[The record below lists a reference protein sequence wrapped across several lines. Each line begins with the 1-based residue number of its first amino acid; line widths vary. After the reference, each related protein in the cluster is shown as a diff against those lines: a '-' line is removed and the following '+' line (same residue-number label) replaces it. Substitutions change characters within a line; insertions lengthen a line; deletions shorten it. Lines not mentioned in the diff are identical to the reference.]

1 MAGDSILIRRKD
13 VIAGKGIAIEP
24 SGVSAAIRIIN
35 TEVDSERLLP
45 VNPTVN
51 DIPIYKQMDAEGN
64 GEDVK
69 LLIQSPATA
78 SQVADTAAGVVTHAT
93 VTAHGSLGVD
103 DRGLLFDGN
112 TYLEI
117 DKNNVQSILTGS
129 NPWCFDL
136 YITGSEEVTSSY
148 VQIGSLFTDNND
160 YVINWG
166 MIDGKVNAVNIPAW
180 GTIEGFTAGEPHLL
194 TIEHYISAGASTIA
208 LYCDNVRRSVI
219 SNVILPTVNENL
231 WIGKGPVGYF
241 KGWLDYI
248 RIRNTAPYQSSTI
261 TPDPTPYLAA
271 GERWTVINLSEI
283 EGGGG
288 ATPTDVDWNDIQ
300 NKPSTFPPSAHTHI
314 ISDVTGLSDVA
325 VKAHTH
331 ENKITLDKF
340 GEVNNKPTFNGE
352 EIGSGVSS
360 WNDLED
366 KPTTFPPSEH
376 THQIADVSG
385 LQDSLDSKV
394 SSVNGQT
401 GTVTIPNASATEA
414 GLMSAADKSKLDG
427 IDTTGSTGDMLK
439 SVYDTNNDGIVD
451 HAAVAD
457 AIGTATATQV
467 ETAVSQS
474 HTHENKTTLDKLGET
489 DGALTYDGVAV
500 GGGGSGAS
508 SLADLSDTANI
519 AEATDNQVLTYNA
532 TSGKWE
538 PADAASIDARDSI
551 QFTASD
557 LTEGNKLVVSNT
569 TVGSLAI
576 LDENLKQVQP
586 DLQQVA
592 GNVEVDFTG
601 WTISGT
607 WTVVFV
613 QGSGSGTGGATGSV
627 SWTDLIG
634 KPSTFPPSAHTQDQ
648 STINGLTDALATKL
662 TTPAGGTTGQ
672 VLTKTADS
680 VTWSN
685 AAGDMLKSE
694 YDADDDG
701 TVDNANLALFA
712 QNVGTSPENS
722 KSYSQVSSAVELM
735 HEHSNMSVLNGIGV
749 SSNQLTYNGSAVG
762 GTPSWNNVTDKPDS
776 FTPSAHTHAIADVTG
791 LSDALETSLLP
802 ENPSTND
809 IPCYNADAKTY
820 AVFHFDDSVNDSL
833 IENTGVTL
841 DTTNSKF
848 GAASAK
854 FIEGSY
860 LDILVS
866 NAQLTNQPW
875 VIDCWF
881 RLSAADNTTMTL
893 FSDFH
898 NYSYFVARN
907 RVGFS
912 AGTDTPTRTLAID
925 LTTGWHYARV
935 VNIGSLL
942 DVFID
947 GTRFVQNIKYNLVY
961 TDSTKLR
968 IGKSIADTTQFIG
981 NIDEVRIQYLGKEE
995 VSNWIGSTI
1004 QVPTAPAET
1013 VDGKWLMINKSS
1025 LVQQINGLKPNA
1037 VGSITIPTVTTSA
1050 AGLMSAS
1057 DKTKLDGLSGT
1068 AGTVTSVNGIEPDS
1082 AGAVTLYTRTVASNE
1097 DVGSVD
1103 TPGTYYVD
1111 AGAGG
1116 LPSNDTAGG
1125 AYMMTVIR
1133 TESDGLVVQ
1142 ILNALYNPNVQ
1153 YMRSRP
1159 GSSASWRAWSSPLD
1173 AIQGYT
1179 DLTTNYMSCW
1189 AWGGVSNG
1197 TPPGASS
1204 SDQMLIA
1211 RLNVVNGTYNIQLAF
1226 DYTNGT
1232 IYMRRY
1238 TADKWMSM
1246 GVNGMYTMGGSV
1258 DMAAN
1263 AAESENITKT
1273 LQIISISSVVAT
1285 IDFAGSTVNW
1295 NELTSA
1301 PVVYVSHNTFAH
1313 NAGSSTG
1320 TLTLRFRVINP
1331 PAKAYKINWML
1342 TGTFKE

>member
-288 ATPTDVDWNDIQ
+288 TTPTDVDWNDIQ

-331 ENKITLDKF
+331 ENKTTLDKF

-401 GTVTIPNASATEA
+401 GAVTIPNASATEA
-414 GLMSAADKSKLDG
+414 GLMSATDKSKLDG

-538 PADAASIDARDSI
+538 PADAAGIDARDSI

-557 LTEGNKLVVSNT
+557 LTEGNKLVVFNT

-592 GNVEVDFTG
+592 GNVEIDFTG

-613 QGSGSGTGGATGSV
+613 QGSGSGTGGAVGSV

-648 STINGLTDALATKL
+648 GTINGLTDALAAKL

-680 VTWSN
+680 VAWSN
-685 AAGDMLKSE
+685 PAGDMLKSE

-791 LSDALETSLLP
+791 LSDALEAAGTV
-802 ENPSTND
+802 
-809 IPCYNADAKTY
+809 K
-820 AVFHFDDSVNDSL
+820 SVN
-833 IENTGVTL
+833 
-841 DTTNSKF
+841 
-848 GAASAK
+848 
-854 FIEGSY
+854 
-860 LDILVS
+860 
-866 NAQLTNQPW
+866 
-875 VIDCWF
+875 
-881 RLSAADNTTMTL
+881 
-893 FSDFH
+893 
-898 NYSYFVARN
+898 
-907 RVGFS
+907 
-912 AGTDTPTRTLAID
+912 
-925 LTTGWHYARV
+925 
-935 VNIGSLL
+935 
-942 DVFID
+942 
-947 GTRFVQNIKYNLVY
+947 
-961 TDSTKLR
+961 
-968 IGKSIADTTQFIG
+968 G
-981 NIDEVRIQYLGKEE
+981 N
-995 VSNWIGSTI
+995 N
-1004 QVPTAPAET
+1004 
-1013 VDGKWLMINKSS
+1013 
-1025 LVQQINGLKPNA
+1025 PNA
-1037 VGSITIPTVTTSA
+1037 SGAVTIPTATTSA

-1068 AGTVTSVNGIEPDS
+1068 AGTVTSVNGIELDS

-1097 DVGSVD
+1097 NVNSVD

-1133 TESDGLVVQ
+1133 KESDGYVVQ

-1153 YMRSRP
+1153 YMRSKQ
-1159 GSSASWRAWSSPLD
+1159 GSSAAWRAWSSPLD

-1211 RLNVVNGTYNIQLAF
+1211 RLNTVNSSTYNIQLAF
-1226 DYTNGT
+1226 DYTNGS
-1232 IYMRRY
+1232 IYMRRH
-1238 TADKWMSM
+1238 TSDTWMSM
-1246 GVNGMYTMGGSV
+1246 GVNGMYTMGSSIN
-1258 DMAAN
+1258 MAAH
-1263 AAESENITKT
+1263 ESVSSNIIETIR
-1273 LQIISISSVVAT
+1273 LISISSIVAT
-1285 IDFAGSTVNW
+1285 LDLSNLSDTDWESITD
-1295 NELTSA
+1295 A
-1301 PVVYVSHNTFAH
+1301 PSVAIQYYTYSHTT
-1313 NAGSSTG
+1313 GSSTG

-1342 TGTFKE
+1342 TGTFTE

>member
-45 VNPTVN
+45 ANPAIN

-288 ATPTDVDWNDIQ
+288 TTPTDVDWNDIQ

-314 ISDVTGLSDVA
+314 ISDVTGLSNVA
-325 VKAHTH
+325 VKA
-331 ENKITLDKF
+331 
-340 GEVNNKPTFNGE
+340 
-352 EIGSGVSS
+352 
-360 WNDLED
+360 
-366 KPTTFPPSEH
+366 
-376 THQIADVSG
+376 
-385 LQDSLDSKV
+385 
-394 SSVNGQT
+394 
-401 GTVTIPNASATEA
+401 
-414 GLMSAADKSKLDG
+414 
-427 IDTTGSTGDMLK
+427 
-439 SVYDTNNDGIVD
+439 
-451 HAAVAD
+451 
-457 AIGTATATQV
+457 
-467 ETAVSQS
+467 

-538 PADAASIDARDSI
+538 PSDAASIDARDSI

-557 LTEGNKLVVSNT
+557 LTESNKLVISNT

-586 DLQQVA
+586 DLQQVD

-627 SWTDLIG
+627 SRTDLIG

-648 STINGLTDALATKL
+648 STINGLTDALAAKL

-680 VTWSN
+680 ATWSN
-685 AAGDMLKSE
+685 PAGDMLKSE

-776 FTPSAHTHAIADVTG
+776 FPPSAHTHAIADVTG
-791 LSDALETSLLP
+791 LSDALEAAGTV
-802 ENPSTND
+802 
-809 IPCYNADAKTY
+809 K
-820 AVFHFDDSVNDSL
+820 SVN
-833 IENTGVTL
+833 
-841 DTTNSKF
+841 
-848 GAASAK
+848 
-854 FIEGSY
+854 
-860 LDILVS
+860 
-866 NAQLTNQPW
+866 
-875 VIDCWF
+875 
-881 RLSAADNTTMTL
+881 
-893 FSDFH
+893 
-898 NYSYFVARN
+898 
-907 RVGFS
+907 
-912 AGTDTPTRTLAID
+912 
-925 LTTGWHYARV
+925 
-935 VNIGSLL
+935 
-942 DVFID
+942 
-947 GTRFVQNIKYNLVY
+947 
-961 TDSTKLR
+961 
-968 IGKSIADTTQFIG
+968 G
-981 NIDEVRIQYLGKEE
+981 N
-995 VSNWIGSTI
+995 N
-1004 QVPTAPAET
+1004 
-1013 VDGKWLMINKSS
+1013 
-1025 LVQQINGLKPNA
+1025 PNA
-1037 VGSITIPTVTTSA
+1037 SGAVTIPTATTSTD
-1050 AGLMSAS
+1050 GLMSAT

-1097 DVGSVD
+1097 NVNSVD

-1116 LPSNDTAGG
+1116 LPSDDTAGG

-1133 TESDGLVVQ
+1133 TEIDGYVVQ

-1153 YMRSRP
+1153 YMRSRQ

-1189 AWGGVSNG
+1189 TWGGVPNG
-1197 TPPGASS
+1197 VPPGASS

-1211 RLNVVNGTYNIQLAF
+1211 RLNVVNSSAYNIQLAF
-1226 DYTNGT
+1226 DYTNGN

-1238 TADKWMSM
+1238 TSDTWMSM
-1246 GVNGMYTMGGSV
+1246 GVNGEWTASGSV
-1258 DMAAN
+1258 SVTADATEA
-1263 AAESENITKT
+1263 SVTKT
-1273 LQIISISSVVAT
+1273 LAIATVKSVVAT
-1285 IDFAGSTVNW
+1285 VNLADV
-1295 NELTSA
+1295 NYSDLTQLTEP
-1301 PVVYVSHNTFAH
+1301 PVVGITYKGFARSVGASEGDLTVRFKIW
-1313 NAGSSTG
+1313 NPPSVAYKIDWIVTG
-1320 TLTLRFRVINP
+1320 TLS
-1331 PAKAYKINWML
+1331 
-1342 TGTFKE
+1342 

>member
-45 VNPTVN
+45 VNPAVN

-78 SQVADTAAGVVTHAT
+78 SQVADTAAGVVTHAA

-117 DKNNVQSILTGS
+117 DKNNVQSVLTGS

-166 MIDGKVNAVNIPAW
+166 MIDGKVNAINIPAW

-194 TIEHYISAGASTIA
+194 TIEHYINAGASTIA

-288 ATPTDVDWNDIQ
+288 TTPTDVDWNDIQ

-385 LQDSLDSKV
+385 LQDALDSKV

-586 DLQQVA
+586 DLQQVD

-648 STINGLTDALATKL
+648 STINGLTDALAAKL

-685 AAGDMLKSE
+685 PAGDMLKSE

-749 SSNQLTYNGSAVG
+749 SSDQLTYNGSAVG
-762 GTPSWNNVTDKPDS
+762 GAPSWNNVTDKPDS
-776 FTPSAHTHAIADVTG
+776 FPPSTHTHAIADVTG
-791 LSDALETSLLP
+791 LSDALEAAGTV
-802 ENPSTND
+802 
-809 IPCYNADAKTY
+809 K
-820 AVFHFDDSVNDSL
+820 SVN
-833 IENTGVTL
+833 
-841 DTTNSKF
+841 
-848 GAASAK
+848 
-854 FIEGSY
+854 
-860 LDILVS
+860 
-866 NAQLTNQPW
+866 
-875 VIDCWF
+875 
-881 RLSAADNTTMTL
+881 
-893 FSDFH
+893 
-898 NYSYFVARN
+898 
-907 RVGFS
+907 
-912 AGTDTPTRTLAID
+912 
-925 LTTGWHYARV
+925 
-935 VNIGSLL
+935 
-942 DVFID
+942 
-947 GTRFVQNIKYNLVY
+947 
-961 TDSTKLR
+961 
-968 IGKSIADTTQFIG
+968 G
-981 NIDEVRIQYLGKEE
+981 N
-995 VSNWIGSTI
+995 N
-1004 QVPTAPAET
+1004 
-1013 VDGKWLMINKSS
+1013 
-1025 LVQQINGLKPNA
+1025 PNA
-1037 VGSITIPTVTTSA
+1037 SGAVTIPTATTSA

-1057 DKTKLDGLSGT
+1057 DKTKLNGLSTT

-1097 DVGSVD
+1097 NVNSVD

-1125 AYMMTVIR
+1125 AYMMTVICYKP
-1133 TESDGLVVQ
+1133 SGIVVQ
-1142 ILNALYNPNVQ
+1142 VLNALYNPNVQ
-1153 YMRSRP
+1153 YMRSRQ

-1211 RLNVVNGTYNIQLAF
+1211 RLNTVNGSTYIQLAF
-1226 DYTNGT
+1226 DYTNGS
-1232 IYMRRY
+1232 IYMRRH
-1238 TADKWMSM
+1238 TSDTWMSM

-1258 DMAAN
+1258 DMSAN

-1285 IDFAGSTVNW
+1285 IDFTGSTVNW

-1342 TGTFKE
+1342 TGTFTE

>member
-45 VNPTVN
+45 VNPAIN

-103 DRGLLFDGN
+103 DHGLLFDGN

-148 VQIGSLFTDNND
+148 VQIGSLFADNND

-194 TIEHYISAGASTIA
+194 TIEHYINAGASTIA

-288 ATPTDVDWNDIQ
+288 TTPTDVDWNDIQ

-331 ENKITLDKF
+331 ENKTTLDKF

-401 GTVTIPNASATEA
+401 GTVTIPNATATEA

-457 AIGTATATQV
+457 AIGTATAAQV

-519 AEATDNQVLTYNA
+519 AKATDNQVLTYNA

-538 PADAASIDARDSI
+538 PADAAGIDARDSI

-557 LTEGNKLVVSNT
+557 LTESNKLVVSNT

-613 QGSGSGTGGATGSV
+613 QGSGSGTGGAVGSV

-648 STINGLTDALATKL
+648 GTINGLTDALAAKL

-680 VTWSN
+680 VAWSN
-685 AAGDMLKSE
+685 PAGDMLKSE

-762 GTPSWNNVTDKPDS
+762 GTPSWNNITDKPES

-791 LSDALETSLLP
+791 LSDALEAAGTV
-802 ENPSTND
+802 
-809 IPCYNADAKTY
+809 K
-820 AVFHFDDSVNDSL
+820 SVN
-833 IENTGVTL
+833 
-841 DTTNSKF
+841 
-848 GAASAK
+848 
-854 FIEGSY
+854 
-860 LDILVS
+860 
-866 NAQLTNQPW
+866 
-875 VIDCWF
+875 
-881 RLSAADNTTMTL
+881 
-893 FSDFH
+893 
-898 NYSYFVARN
+898 
-907 RVGFS
+907 
-912 AGTDTPTRTLAID
+912 
-925 LTTGWHYARV
+925 
-935 VNIGSLL
+935 
-942 DVFID
+942 
-947 GTRFVQNIKYNLVY
+947 
-961 TDSTKLR
+961 
-968 IGKSIADTTQFIG
+968 G
-981 NIDEVRIQYLGKEE
+981 N
-995 VSNWIGSTI
+995 N
-1004 QVPTAPAET
+1004 
-1013 VDGKWLMINKSS
+1013 
-1025 LVQQINGLKPNA
+1025 PNA
-1037 VGSITIPTVTTSA
+1037 SGAVTIPTATTSA

-1057 DKTKLDGLSGT
+1057 DKTKLNGLAALT
-1068 AGTVTSVNGIEPDS
+1068 AVSVNGISPDGS
-1082 AGAVTLYTRTVASNE
+1082 GNIVLNAKSVASNE
-1097 DVGSVD
+1097 SVNNV
-1103 TPGTYYVD
+1103 TEPGTYYVD
-1111 AGAGG
+1111 SGAGG
-1116 LPSNDTAGG
+1116 LPLNGYAGG
-1125 AYMMTVIR
+1125 AYMMDVIHYESAEYTVQRLTGI
-1133 TESDGLVVQ
+1133 
-1142 ILNALYNPNVQ
+1142 YNCGIQ
-1153 YMRSRP
+1153 YMRTQL
-1159 GSSASWRAWSSPLD
+1159 GGSASWSPWASPFDLIDGGGSNASEDRMSGWFWTRLSQD
-1173 AIQGYT
+1173 AP
-1179 DLTTNYMSCW
+1179 
-1189 AWGGVSNG
+1189 GGVS
-1197 TPPGASS
+1197 T
-1204 SDQMLIA
+1204 SDDVLFAQ
-1211 RLNVVNGTYNIQLAF
+1211 LNTYNNTTVTAQLVFNSA
-1226 DYTNGT
+1226 TGG
-1232 IYMRRY
+1232 IYMRKYRGGN
-1238 TADKWMSM
+1238 WVPM

-1258 DMAAN
+1258 DMPAN

-1273 LQIISISSVVAT
+1273 LQIISITSVVAT
-1285 IDFAGSTVNW
+1285 IDFTGSTVNW

-1313 NAGSSTG
+1313 NTGSSTG

>member
-103 DRGLLFDGN
+103 DHGLLFDGN

-117 DKNNVQSILTGS
+117 DKNNVQSILTGG

-288 ATPTDVDWNDIQ
+288 TTPTDVDWNDIQ

-331 ENKITLDKF
+331 ENKTTLDKF

-508 SLADLSDTANI
+508 SLANLSDTANI
-519 AEATDNQVLTYNA
+519 AKATDNQVLTYNA

-538 PADAASIDARDSI
+538 PADAAGIDARDSI

-557 LTEGNKLVVSNT
+557 LTESNKLVVSNT

-613 QGSGSGTGGATGSV
+613 QGSGRGTGGTVGSV

-648 STINGLTDALATKL
+648 GTINGLTDALAAKL
-662 TTPAGGTTGQ
+662 TTPTGGTTGQ

-680 VTWSN
+680 VAWSN

-776 FTPSAHTHAIADVTG
+776 FPPSAHTHAIADVTG
-791 LSDALETSLLP
+791 LSDALEAAGTV
-802 ENPSTND
+802 
-809 IPCYNADAKTY
+809 K
-820 AVFHFDDSVNDSL
+820 SVNGNNPNDS
-833 IENTGVTL
+833 GAVT
-841 DTTNSKF
+841 
-848 GAASAK
+848 
-854 FIEGSY
+854 IP
-860 LDILVS
+860 
-866 NAQLTNQPW
+866 NA
-875 VIDCWF
+875 
-881 RLSAADNTTMTL
+881 
-893 FSDFH
+893 
-898 NYSYFVARN
+898 
-907 RVGFS
+907 
-912 AGTDTPTRTLAID
+912 TDTE
-925 LTTGWHYARV
+925 
-935 VNIGSLL
+935 N
-942 DVFID
+942 
-947 GTRFVQNIKYNLVY
+947 
-961 TDSTKLR
+961 
-968 IGKSIADTTQFIG
+968 
-981 NIDEVRIQYLGKEE
+981 
-995 VSNWIGSTI
+995 
-1004 QVPTAPAET
+1004 
-1013 VDGKWLMINKSS
+1013 
-1025 LVQQINGLKPNA
+1025 
-1037 VGSITIPTVTTSA
+1037 
-1050 AGLMSAS
+1050 GLMSAA
-1057 DKTKLDGLSGT
+1057 DKEKLDGLNDV
-1068 AGTVTSVNGIEPDS
+1068 AGTVTSVNGIEPDES
-1082 AGAVTLYTRTVASNE
+1082 GNVALNAKTVSSSE
-1097 DVGSVD
+1097 SVNNI
-1103 TPGTYYVD
+1103 TESGTYYVHASASGLPTD
-1111 AGAGG
+1111 GAG
-1116 LPSNDTAGG
+1116 GG
-1125 AYMMTVIR
+1125 AYMMEVIYDKTSGYVLQR
-1133 TESDGLVVQ
+1133 IT
-1142 ILNALYNPNVQ
+1142 ALYNANVQ
-1153 YMRSRP
+1153 YMRAGRGTSSSWDEWRSLSDIISI
-1159 GSSASWRAWSSPLD
+1159 GSIDPVSARMGGWFWTKFHSNLPLD
-1173 AIQGYT
+1173 TTIT
-1179 DLTTNYMSCW
+1179 DEILFADFENKGSPR
-1189 AWGGVSNG
+1189 V
-1197 TPPGASS
+1197 
-1204 SDQMLIA
+1204 
-1211 RLNVVNGTYNIQLAF
+1211 QLAF
-1226 DYTNGT
+1226 NYTTGD
-1232 IYMRRY
+1232 IHMRRS
-1238 TADKWMSM
+1238 TDAGSWIQM
-1246 GVNGMYTMGGSV
+1246 GSSGGRNARWAAGITGVSPNVRDVSAVV
-1258 DMAAN
+1258 DVGKSYSSLVSAVATLSIKSAN
-1263 AAESENITKT
+1263 ISNITT
-1273 LQIISISSVVAT
+1273 QIPAIYYDHHDYSTNSGLLSVY
-1285 IDFAGSTVNW
+1285 FN
-1295 NELTSA
+1295 
-1301 PVVYVSHNTFAH
+1301 
-1313 NAGSSTG
+1313 
-1320 TLTLRFRVINP
+1320 VINP
-1331 PAKAYKINWML
+1331 PETSYSVNWAVYYQ
-1342 TGTFKE
+1342 

>member
-166 MIDGKVNAVNIPAW
+166 MIDGKVNAINIPAW

-288 ATPTDVDWNDIQ
+288 TTPTDVDWNDIQ
-300 NKPSTFPPSAHTHI
+300 NKPSTFTPSAHTHI
-314 ISDVTGLSDVA
+314 ISDVTGLSNVA

-331 ENKITLDKF
+331 ENKTTLDKF

-401 GTVTIPNASATEA
+401 GTVTIPNASATED

-474 HTHENKTTLDKLGET
+474 HTHENKETLDKLG
-489 DGALTYDGVAV
+489 DSNGKLTYNGTEI
-500 GGGGSGAS
+500 GSGGSGGAS
-508 SLADLSDTANI
+508 SLAGLSDTANI
-519 AEATDNQVLTYNA
+519 ADATNGQVLTYNA
-532 TSGKWE
+532 TSEKWE
-538 PADAASIDARDSI
+538 PADTVSLDGRDDI

-557 LTEGNKLVVSNT
+557 VTEEHKLVISNC
-569 TVGSLAI
+569 TVGGFAV
-576 LDENLKQVQP
+576 LDENLEQVLP
-586 DLQQVA
+586 DPQQV
-592 GNVEVDFTG
+592 GENVEVDFTG
-601 WTISGT
+601 WTITGT
-607 WTVVFV
+607 WTVKFI
-613 QGSGSGTGGATGSV
+613 QGFSGPGGSVTPGPV

-648 STINGLTDALATKL
+648 STINGLTDALAAKL
-662 TTPAGGTTGQ
+662 TTPTGGTTGQ

-680 VTWSN
+680 VAWSN

-749 SSNQLTYNGSAVG
+749 SSDQLTYNGSAVG
-762 GTPSWNNVTDKPDS
+762 GAPSWNNVTDKPDS
-776 FTPSAHTHAIADVTG
+776 FPPSAHTHAIADVTG
-791 LSDALETSLLP
+791 LSDALEAAGTV
-802 ENPSTND
+802 
-809 IPCYNADAKTY
+809 K
-820 AVFHFDDSVNDSL
+820 SVN
-833 IENTGVTL
+833 
-841 DTTNSKF
+841 
-848 GAASAK
+848 
-854 FIEGSY
+854 
-860 LDILVS
+860 
-866 NAQLTNQPW
+866 
-875 VIDCWF
+875 
-881 RLSAADNTTMTL
+881 
-893 FSDFH
+893 
-898 NYSYFVARN
+898 
-907 RVGFS
+907 
-912 AGTDTPTRTLAID
+912 
-925 LTTGWHYARV
+925 
-935 VNIGSLL
+935 
-942 DVFID
+942 
-947 GTRFVQNIKYNLVY
+947 
-961 TDSTKLR
+961 
-968 IGKSIADTTQFIG
+968 G
-981 NIDEVRIQYLGKEE
+981 N
-995 VSNWIGSTI
+995 N
-1004 QVPTAPAET
+1004 
-1013 VDGKWLMINKSS
+1013 
-1025 LVQQINGLKPNA
+1025 PNA
-1037 VGSITIPTVTTSA
+1037 SGAVTIPTATTSA

-1068 AGTVTSVNGIEPDS
+1068 TGTVTSVNGIEPDS

-1097 DVGSVD
+1097 NVNSVD

-1133 TESDGLVVQ
+1133 KESDGYVVQ

-1153 YMRSRP
+1153 YMRSKQ
-1159 GSSASWRAWSSPLD
+1159 GSSAAWRAWSSPLD

-1211 RLNVVNGTYNIQLAF
+1211 RLNTVNSSTYNIQLAF
-1226 DYTNGT
+1226 DYTNGS
-1232 IYMRRY
+1232 IYMRRH
-1238 TADKWMSM
+1238 TSDTWMSM
-1246 GVNGMYTMGGSV
+1246 GVNGMYTMGSSIN
-1258 DMAAN
+1258 MAAH
-1263 AAESENITKT
+1263 ESVSSNIIETIR
-1273 LQIISISSVVAT
+1273 LISISSIVAT
-1285 IDFAGSTVNW
+1285 LDLSNLSDTDWESITD
-1295 NELTSA
+1295 A
-1301 PVVYVSHNTFAH
+1301 PSVAIQYYTYSHTT
-1313 NAGSSTG
+1313 GSSTG

-1342 TGTFKE
+1342 TGTFTE

>member
-45 VNPTVN
+45 VNPAVN

-78 SQVADTAAGVVTHAT
+78 SQVADTAAGVVTHAA

-117 DKNNVQSILTGS
+117 DKNNVQSVLTGS

-166 MIDGKVNAVNIPAW
+166 MIDGKVNAINIPAW

-194 TIEHYISAGASTIA
+194 TIEHYINAGASTIA

-288 ATPTDVDWNDIQ
+288 TTPTDVDWNDIQ

-385 LQDSLDSKV
+385 LQDALDSKV

-557 LTEGNKLVVSNT
+557 LTESNKLVISNT

-586 DLQQVA
+586 DLQQVD

-607 WTVVFV
+607 WAVVFV

-648 STINGLTDALATKL
+648 STINGLTDALAAKL

-694 YDADDDG
+694 YDADGDG

-762 GTPSWNNVTDKPDS
+762 GAPSWNNVTDKPDS
-776 FTPSAHTHAIADVTG
+776 FPPSAHTHAIADVTG
-791 LSDALETSLLP
+791 LSDALEAAGTV
-802 ENPSTND
+802 
-809 IPCYNADAKTY
+809 K
-820 AVFHFDDSVNDSL
+820 SVN
-833 IENTGVTL
+833 
-841 DTTNSKF
+841 
-848 GAASAK
+848 
-854 FIEGSY
+854 
-860 LDILVS
+860 
-866 NAQLTNQPW
+866 
-875 VIDCWF
+875 
-881 RLSAADNTTMTL
+881 
-893 FSDFH
+893 
-898 NYSYFVARN
+898 
-907 RVGFS
+907 
-912 AGTDTPTRTLAID
+912 
-925 LTTGWHYARV
+925 
-935 VNIGSLL
+935 
-942 DVFID
+942 
-947 GTRFVQNIKYNLVY
+947 
-961 TDSTKLR
+961 
-968 IGKSIADTTQFIG
+968 G
-981 NIDEVRIQYLGKEE
+981 N
-995 VSNWIGSTI
+995 N
-1004 QVPTAPAET
+1004 
-1013 VDGKWLMINKSS
+1013 
-1025 LVQQINGLKPNA
+1025 PNA
-1037 VGSITIPTVTTSA
+1037 SGAVTIPTATTSA

-1057 DKTKLDGLSGT
+1057 DKTKLDGLSTT

-1097 DVGSVD
+1097 NVNSVD

-1125 AYMMTVIR
+1125 AYMMTVICYKP
-1133 TESDGLVVQ
+1133 SGIVVQ
-1142 ILNALYNPNVQ
+1142 VLNALYNPNVQ
-1153 YMRSRP
+1153 YMRSKQ

-1173 AIQGYT
+1173 AISGYT

-1189 AWGGVSNG
+1189 AWGSVSNG

-1211 RLNVVNGTYNIQLAF
+1211 RLNTVNGSTYIQLAF
-1226 DYTNGT
+1226 DYTNGS
-1232 IYMRRY
+1232 IYMRRH
-1238 TADKWMSM
+1238 TSDTWMSM

-1258 DMAAN
+1258 DMSAN

-1285 IDFAGSTVNW
+1285 IDFTGSTVNW

-1342 TGTFKE
+1342 TGTFTE

>member
-45 VNPTVN
+45 VNPAIN

-78 SQVADTAAGVVTHAT
+78 SQVADTAAGVVTHAA

-103 DRGLLFDGN
+103 DHGLLFDGN

-148 VQIGSLFTDNND
+148 VQIGSLFADNND

-194 TIEHYISAGASTIA
+194 TIEHYINAGASTIA

-288 ATPTDVDWNDIQ
+288 TTPTDVDWNDIQ

-331 ENKITLDKF
+331 ENKTTLDKF

-401 GTVTIPNASATEA
+401 GTVTIPNATATEA

-457 AIGTATATQV
+457 AIGTATAAQV

-519 AEATDNQVLTYNA
+519 AKATDNQVLTYNA

-538 PADAASIDARDSI
+538 PADAAGIDARDSI

-557 LTEGNKLVVSNT
+557 LTESNKLVVSNT

-613 QGSGSGTGGATGSV
+613 QGSGSGTGGAVGSV
-627 SWTDLIG
+627 SRTDLIG

-648 STINGLTDALATKL
+648 STINGLTDALAAKL

-680 VTWSN
+680 VAWSN

-762 GTPSWNNVTDKPDS
+762 GTPSWDNVTGKPS
-776 FTPSAHTHAIADVTG
+776 TFPPTAHTHVIADVTG
-791 LSDALETSLLP
+791 LNDALTAAG
-802 ENPSTND
+802 TV
-809 IPCYNADAKTY
+809 K
-820 AVFHFDDSVNDSL
+820 SVNGNAPNDS
-833 IENTGVTL
+833 G
-841 DTTNSKF
+841 
-848 GAASAK
+848 
-854 FIEGSY
+854 
-860 LDILVS
+860 
-866 NAQLTNQPW
+866 
-875 VIDCWF
+875 
-881 RLSAADNTTMTL
+881 
-893 FSDFH
+893 
-898 NYSYFVARN
+898 
-907 RVGFS
+907 
-912 AGTDTPTRTLAID
+912 
-925 LTTGWHYARV
+925 
-935 VNIGSLL
+935 
-942 DVFID
+942 
-947 GTRFVQNIKYNLVY
+947 
-961 TDSTKLR
+961 
-968 IGKSIADTTQFIG
+968 
-981 NIDEVRIQYLGKEE
+981 EV
-995 VSNWIGSTI
+995 
-1004 QVPTAPAET
+1004 
-1013 VDGKWLMINKSS
+1013 
-1025 LVQQINGLKPNA
+1025 
-1037 VGSITIPTVTTSA
+1037 TIPDATASKS
-1050 AGLMSAS
+1050 GLMSAN
-1057 DKTKLDGLSGT
+1057 DKERLDSITEVSGT
-1068 AGTVTSVNGIEPDS
+1068 VKKVNGIDPDLD
-1082 AGAVTLYTRTVASNE
+1082 GNVALNMILNSSNI
-1097 DVGSVD
+1097 DS
-1103 TPGTYYVD
+1103 
-1111 AGAGG
+1111 
-1116 LPSNDTAGG
+1116 
-1125 AYMMTVIR
+1125 IR
-1133 TESDGLVVQ
+1133 TTGVYFNESSGLYGIPDGIDGVSTLEVVKTGTGSERVMQ
-1142 ILNALYNPNVQ
+1142 RITSGYSCGVQ
-1153 YMRSRP
+1153 YMRTTNS
-1159 GSSASWRAWSSPLD
+1159 GGSWRSWGSPLD
-1173 AIQGYT
+1173 GNSSGTINADTHAFYSMRRAGIMREGPSEVANHTVYFE
-1179 DLTTNYMSCW
+1179 NIRMYEGSPSCVQLVFCPET
-1189 AWGGVSNG
+1189 GG
-1197 TPPGASS
+1197 
-1204 SDQMLIA
+1204 
-1211 RLNVVNGTYNIQLAF
+1211 
-1226 DYTNGT
+1226 
-1232 IYMRRY
+1232 IYMRTGNGSAEWHDMRPPVADPYDGAYVQSGRLVLSADSTTAVVSFDKTY
-1238 TADKWMSM
+1238 TSTPA
-1246 GVNGMYTMGGSV
+1246 VT
-1258 DMAAN
+1258 
-1263 AAESENITKT
+1263 
-1273 LQIISISSVVAT
+1273 AT
-1285 IDFAGSTVNW
+1285 IDISQVGGTVTEPPVAVIKQLSTVSVTFQIINSPGFTFHMNW
-1295 NELTSA
+1295 IA
-1301 PVVYVSHNTFAH
+1301 
-1313 NAGSSTG
+1313 AGT
-1320 TLTLRFRVINP
+1320 IN
-1331 PAKAYKINWML
+1331 
-1342 TGTFKE
+1342 

>member
-78 SQVADTAAGVVTHAT
+78 SQVADTAAGVVTHAA

-103 DRGLLFDGN
+103 NRGLLFDGN

-117 DKNNVQSILTGS
+117 DKNNVQSVLTGS

-208 LYCDNVRRSVI
+208 LYCDHVRRSVI

-288 ATPTDVDWNDIQ
+288 TTPTDVDWNDIQ

-331 ENKITLDKF
+331 ENKTTLDKF

-352 EIGSGVSS
+352 EIGGGVSS

-401 GTVTIPNASATEA
+401 GAVTIPNATATEA

-538 PADAASIDARDSI
+538 PADAAGIDARDSI

-557 LTEGNKLVVSNT
+557 LTESNKLVVSNT

-586 DLQQVA
+586 DPQQVA

-648 STINGLTDALATKL
+648 STINGLTDALAAKL

-672 VLTKTADS
+672 VLTKTADG

-685 AAGDMLKSE
+685 PAGDMLKAE

-712 QNVGTSPENS
+712 QNVGTGPENS

-762 GTPSWNNVTDKPDS
+762 GAPSWNNVTDKPDS
-776 FTPSAHTHAIADVTG
+776 FPPSAHTHAIADVTG
-791 LSDALETSLLP
+791 LSDALEAAGTV
-802 ENPSTND
+802 
-809 IPCYNADAKTY
+809 K
-820 AVFHFDDSVNDSL
+820 SVN
-833 IENTGVTL
+833 
-841 DTTNSKF
+841 
-848 GAASAK
+848 
-854 FIEGSY
+854 
-860 LDILVS
+860 
-866 NAQLTNQPW
+866 
-875 VIDCWF
+875 
-881 RLSAADNTTMTL
+881 
-893 FSDFH
+893 
-898 NYSYFVARN
+898 
-907 RVGFS
+907 
-912 AGTDTPTRTLAID
+912 
-925 LTTGWHYARV
+925 
-935 VNIGSLL
+935 
-942 DVFID
+942 
-947 GTRFVQNIKYNLVY
+947 
-961 TDSTKLR
+961 
-968 IGKSIADTTQFIG
+968 G
-981 NIDEVRIQYLGKEE
+981 N
-995 VSNWIGSTI
+995 N
-1004 QVPTAPAET
+1004 
-1013 VDGKWLMINKSS
+1013 
-1025 LVQQINGLKPNA
+1025 PNA
-1037 VGSITIPTVTTSA
+1037 SGAVTIPTATTSA

-1097 DVGSVD
+1097 NVNSVD

-1133 TESDGLVVQ
+1133 KESDGYVVQ

-1153 YMRSRP
+1153 YMRSKQ
-1159 GSSASWRAWSSPLD
+1159 GSSAAWRAWSSPLD

-1211 RLNVVNGTYNIQLAF
+1211 RLNTVNSSTYNIQLAF
-1226 DYTNGT
+1226 DYTNGS
-1232 IYMRRY
+1232 IYMRRH
-1238 TADKWMSM
+1238 TSDTWMSM
-1246 GVNGMYTMGGSV
+1246 GVNGMYTMGSSIN
-1258 DMAAN
+1258 MAAH
-1263 AAESENITKT
+1263 ESVSSNIIETIR
-1273 LQIISISSVVAT
+1273 LISISSIVAT
-1285 IDFAGSTVNW
+1285 LDLSNLSDTDWESITD
-1295 NELTSA
+1295 A
-1301 PVVYVSHNTFAH
+1301 PSVAIQYYTYSHTT
-1313 NAGSSTG
+1313 GSSTG

-1342 TGTFKE
+1342 TGTFTE

>member
-148 VQIGSLFTDNND
+148 VQVGSLFTDNND

-288 ATPTDVDWNDIQ
+288 TTPTDVDWNDIQ

-331 ENKITLDKF
+331 ENKTTLDKF

-401 GTVTIPNASATEA
+401 GAVTIPNASATEA

-474 HTHENKTTLDKLGET
+474 HTHENKTTLDKLGEA

-538 PADAASIDARDSI
+538 PADAAGIDARDSI

-648 STINGLTDALATKL
+648 STINGLTDALAAKL
-662 TTPAGGTTGQ
+662 TTPTGGTTGQ

-680 VTWSN
+680 VAWSN

-712 QNVGTSPENS
+712 QNVGTSSENS

-749 SSNQLTYNGSAVG
+749 SSDQLTYNGSAVG
-762 GTPSWNNVTDKPDS
+762 GAPSWNNVTDKPDS
-776 FTPSAHTHAIADVTG
+776 FPPSAHTHAIADVTG
-791 LSDALETSLLP
+791 LSDALEAAGTV
-802 ENPSTND
+802 
-809 IPCYNADAKTY
+809 K
-820 AVFHFDDSVNDSL
+820 SVN
-833 IENTGVTL
+833 
-841 DTTNSKF
+841 
-848 GAASAK
+848 
-854 FIEGSY
+854 
-860 LDILVS
+860 
-866 NAQLTNQPW
+866 
-875 VIDCWF
+875 
-881 RLSAADNTTMTL
+881 
-893 FSDFH
+893 
-898 NYSYFVARN
+898 
-907 RVGFS
+907 
-912 AGTDTPTRTLAID
+912 
-925 LTTGWHYARV
+925 
-935 VNIGSLL
+935 
-942 DVFID
+942 
-947 GTRFVQNIKYNLVY
+947 
-961 TDSTKLR
+961 
-968 IGKSIADTTQFIG
+968 G
-981 NIDEVRIQYLGKEE
+981 N
-995 VSNWIGSTI
+995 N
-1004 QVPTAPAET
+1004 
-1013 VDGKWLMINKSS
+1013 
-1025 LVQQINGLKPNA
+1025 PNA
-1037 VGSITIPTVTTSA
+1037 SGAVTIPTATTSA

-1097 DVGSVD
+1097 NVNSVD

-1133 TESDGLVVQ
+1133 KESDGYVVQ

-1153 YMRSRP
+1153 YMRSKQ
-1159 GSSASWRAWSSPLD
+1159 GSSAAWRAWSSPLD

-1211 RLNVVNGTYNIQLAF
+1211 RLNTVNSSTYNIQLAF
-1226 DYTNGT
+1226 DYTNGS
-1232 IYMRRY
+1232 IYMRRH
-1238 TADKWMSM
+1238 TSDTWMSM
-1246 GVNGMYTMGGSV
+1246 GVNGMYTMGSSIN
-1258 DMAAN
+1258 MAAH
-1263 AAESENITKT
+1263 ESVSSNIIETIR
-1273 LQIISISSVVAT
+1273 LISISSIVAT
-1285 IDFAGSTVNW
+1285 LDLSNLSDTDWESITD
-1295 NELTSA
+1295 A
-1301 PVVYVSHNTFAH
+1301 PSVAIQYYTYSHTT
-1313 NAGSSTG
+1313 GSSTG

-1342 TGTFKE
+1342 TGTFTE

>member
-45 VNPTVN
+45 VNPAIN

-78 SQVADTAAGVVTHAT
+78 SQVADTAAGVVTHAA

-103 DRGLLFDGN
+103 DHGLLFDGN

-148 VQIGSLFTDNND
+148 VQIGSLFADNND

-194 TIEHYISAGASTIA
+194 TIEHYINAGASTIA

-288 ATPTDVDWNDIQ
+288 TTPTDVDWNDIQ

-331 ENKITLDKF
+331 ENKTTLDKF

-401 GTVTIPNASATEA
+401 GTVTIPNATATEA

-457 AIGTATATQV
+457 AIGTATAAQV

-474 HTHENKTTLDKLGET
+474 HTHENKETLDKLG
-489 DGALTYDGVAV
+489 DSNGKLTYNGTEI
-500 GGGGSGAS
+500 GSGGSGGAS
-508 SLADLSDTANI
+508 SLAGLSDTANI
-519 AEATDNQVLTYNA
+519 ADATNGQVLTYNA
-532 TSGKWE
+532 TSEKWE
-538 PADAASIDARDSI
+538 PADTVSLDGRDDI

-557 LTEGNKLVVSNT
+557 VTEEHKLVISNC
-569 TVGSLAI
+569 TVGGFAV
-576 LDENLKQVQP
+576 LDENLEQVLP
-586 DLQQVA
+586 DPQQV
-592 GNVEVDFTG
+592 GENVEVDFTG
-601 WTISGT
+601 WTITGT
-607 WTVVFV
+607 WTVKFI
-613 QGSGSGTGGATGSV
+613 QGFSGPGGSVTPGPV

-648 STINGLTDALATKL
+648 STINGLTDALAAKL
-662 TTPAGGTTGQ
+662 TTPTGGTTGQ

-680 VTWSN
+680 VAWSN

-762 GTPSWNNVTDKPDS
+762 GTPSWNNVTDKPES
-776 FTPSAHTHAIADVTG
+776 FTPAAHTHAIADVTG
-791 LSDALETSLLP
+791 LSDALEAAGTV
-802 ENPSTND
+802 
-809 IPCYNADAKTY
+809 K
-820 AVFHFDDSVNDSL
+820 SVN
-833 IENTGVTL
+833 
-841 DTTNSKF
+841 
-848 GAASAK
+848 
-854 FIEGSY
+854 
-860 LDILVS
+860 
-866 NAQLTNQPW
+866 
-875 VIDCWF
+875 
-881 RLSAADNTTMTL
+881 
-893 FSDFH
+893 
-898 NYSYFVARN
+898 
-907 RVGFS
+907 
-912 AGTDTPTRTLAID
+912 
-925 LTTGWHYARV
+925 
-935 VNIGSLL
+935 
-942 DVFID
+942 
-947 GTRFVQNIKYNLVY
+947 
-961 TDSTKLR
+961 
-968 IGKSIADTTQFIG
+968 G
-981 NIDEVRIQYLGKEE
+981 N
-995 VSNWIGSTI
+995 N
-1004 QVPTAPAET
+1004 
-1013 VDGKWLMINKSS
+1013 
-1025 LVQQINGLKPNA
+1025 PNA
-1037 VGSITIPTVTTSA
+1037 SGAVTIPTATTSTD
-1050 AGLMSAS
+1050 GLMSAA
-1057 DKTKLDGLSGT
+1057 DKTKLNGLAAST
-1068 AGTVTSVNGIEPDS
+1068 AVSVNGISPDGS
-1082 AGAVTLYTRTVASNE
+1082 GNIVLNAKSVASNE
-1097 DVGSVD
+1097 SVNNV
-1103 TPGTYYVD
+1103 TEPGTYYVD
-1111 AGAGG
+1111 SGAGG
-1116 LPSNDTAGG
+1116 LPLNGYAGG
-1125 AYMMTVIR
+1125 AYMMDVIHYESAEYTVQR
-1133 TESDGLVVQ
+1133 LTGT
-1142 ILNALYNPNVQ
+1142 YNCNIQ
-1153 YMRSRP
+1153 YMRTQR
-1159 GSSASWRAWSSPLD
+1159 GGSASWSPWASPFDLIDGGGSNAIEDRMSGWFWTRLLQD
-1173 AIQGYT
+1173 AP
-1179 DLTTNYMSCW
+1179 
-1189 AWGGVSNG
+1189 GGVS
-1197 TPPGASS
+1197 S
-1204 SDQMLIA
+1204 SDDVLFAQ
-1211 RLNVVNGTYNIQLAF
+1211 LNTYNNTTVTAQLVFNSA
-1226 DYTNGT
+1226 TGG
-1232 IYMRRY
+1232 IYMRKYRGGN
-1238 TADKWMSM
+1238 WVPM

-1258 DMAAN
+1258 DMPAN

-1273 LQIISISSVVAT
+1273 LRIISMTSVVAT
-1285 IDFAGSTVNW
+1285 IDFTGSTVNW

-1313 NAGSSTG
+1313 NVGSSTG

>member
-166 MIDGKVNAVNIPAW
+166 MIDGKVNAINIPAW

-288 ATPTDVDWNDIQ
+288 TTPTDVDWNDIQ
-300 NKPSTFPPSAHTHI
+300 NKPSTFTPSAHTHI
-314 ISDVTGLSDVA
+314 ISDVTGLSNVA

-331 ENKITLDKF
+331 ENKTTLDKF

-401 GTVTIPNASATEA
+401 GTVTIPNASATED

-474 HTHENKTTLDKLGET
+474 HTHENKETLDKLG
-489 DGALTYDGVAV
+489 DSNGKLTYNGTEI
-500 GGGGSGAS
+500 GSGGSGGAS
-508 SLADLSDTANI
+508 SLAGLSDTANI
-519 AEATDNQVLTYNA
+519 ADATNGQVLTYNA
-532 TSGKWE
+532 TSEKWE
-538 PADAASIDARDSI
+538 PADTVSLDGRDDI

-557 LTEGNKLVVSNT
+557 VTEEHKLVISNC
-569 TVGSLAI
+569 TVGGFAV
-576 LDENLKQVQP
+576 LDENLEQVLP
-586 DLQQVA
+586 DPQQV
-592 GNVEVDFTG
+592 GENVEVDFTG
-601 WTISGT
+601 WTITGT
-607 WTVVFV
+607 WTVKFI
-613 QGSGSGTGGATGSV
+613 QGFSGPGGSVTPGPV

-648 STINGLTDALATKL
+648 STINGLTDALAAKL
-662 TTPAGGTTGQ
+662 TTPTGGTTGQ

-680 VTWSN
+680 VAWSN

-712 QNVGTSPENS
+712 QNVGTSSENS

-749 SSNQLTYNGSAVG
+749 SSDQLTYNGSAVG
-762 GTPSWNNVTDKPDS
+762 GAPSWNNVTDKPDS
-776 FTPSAHTHAIADVTG
+776 FPPSAHTHAIADVTG
-791 LSDALETSLLP
+791 LSDALEAAGTV
-802 ENPSTND
+802 
-809 IPCYNADAKTY
+809 K
-820 AVFHFDDSVNDSL
+820 SVN
-833 IENTGVTL
+833 
-841 DTTNSKF
+841 
-848 GAASAK
+848 
-854 FIEGSY
+854 
-860 LDILVS
+860 
-866 NAQLTNQPW
+866 
-875 VIDCWF
+875 
-881 RLSAADNTTMTL
+881 
-893 FSDFH
+893 
-898 NYSYFVARN
+898 
-907 RVGFS
+907 
-912 AGTDTPTRTLAID
+912 
-925 LTTGWHYARV
+925 
-935 VNIGSLL
+935 
-942 DVFID
+942 
-947 GTRFVQNIKYNLVY
+947 
-961 TDSTKLR
+961 
-968 IGKSIADTTQFIG
+968 G
-981 NIDEVRIQYLGKEE
+981 N
-995 VSNWIGSTI
+995 N
-1004 QVPTAPAET
+1004 
-1013 VDGKWLMINKSS
+1013 
-1025 LVQQINGLKPNA
+1025 PNA
-1037 VGSITIPTVTTSA
+1037 SGAVTIPTATTSA

-1068 AGTVTSVNGIEPDS
+1068 TGTVTSVNGIEPDS

-1097 DVGSVD
+1097 NVNSVD

-1133 TESDGLVVQ
+1133 KESDGYVVQ

-1153 YMRSRP
+1153 YMRSKQ
-1159 GSSASWRAWSSPLD
+1159 GSSAAWRAWSSPLD

-1211 RLNVVNGTYNIQLAF
+1211 RLNTVNSSTYNIQLAF
-1226 DYTNGT
+1226 DYTNGS
-1232 IYMRRY
+1232 IYMRRH
-1238 TADKWMSM
+1238 TSDTWMSM
-1246 GVNGMYTMGGSV
+1246 GVNGMYTMGSSIN
-1258 DMAAN
+1258 MAAH
-1263 AAESENITKT
+1263 ESVSSNIIETIR
-1273 LQIISISSVVAT
+1273 LISISSIVAT
-1285 IDFAGSTVNW
+1285 LDLSNLSDTDWESITD
-1295 NELTSA
+1295 A
-1301 PVVYVSHNTFAH
+1301 PSVAIQYYTYSHTT
-1313 NAGSSTG
+1313 GSSTG

-1342 TGTFKE
+1342 TGTFTE

>member
-45 VNPTVN
+45 VNPAVN
-51 DIPIYKQMDAEGN
+51 DIPIYKQMDAVGN

-78 SQVADTAAGVVTHAT
+78 SQVADTAAGVVTHAA

-103 DRGLLFDGN
+103 DHGLLFDGN

-117 DKNNVQSILTGS
+117 DKNNAQSILTGG

-136 YITGSEEVTSSY
+136 YITGSKEVTSSY

-288 ATPTDVDWNDIQ
+288 TTPTDVDWNDIQ

-331 ENKITLDKF
+331 ENKTTLDKF

-474 HTHENKTTLDKLGET
+474 HTHENKTTLDKLGEA

-519 AEATDNQVLTYNA
+519 AKATDNQVLTYNA

-538 PADAASIDARDSI
+538 PADAAGIDARNSI

-557 LTEGNKLVVSNT
+557 LTESNKLVVSNT

-586 DLQQVA
+586 DLQQVS
-592 GNVEVDFTG
+592 GNVEVNFTG

-627 SWTDLIG
+627 SLTDLIG

-648 STINGLTDALATKL
+648 STINGLTDALAAKL

-680 VTWSN
+680 ATWSN
-685 AAGDMLKSE
+685 PAGDMLKSK

-762 GTPSWNNVTDKPDS
+762 GTPSWNNVTDKPES
-776 FTPSAHTHAIADVTG
+776 FTPAAHTHAIADVTG
-791 LSDALETSLLP
+791 LSAALGAAGTV
-802 ENPSTND
+802 
-809 IPCYNADAKTY
+809 K
-820 AVFHFDDSVNDSL
+820 SVN
-833 IENTGVTL
+833 
-841 DTTNSKF
+841 
-848 GAASAK
+848 
-854 FIEGSY
+854 
-860 LDILVS
+860 
-866 NAQLTNQPW
+866 
-875 VIDCWF
+875 
-881 RLSAADNTTMTL
+881 
-893 FSDFH
+893 
-898 NYSYFVARN
+898 
-907 RVGFS
+907 
-912 AGTDTPTRTLAID
+912 
-925 LTTGWHYARV
+925 
-935 VNIGSLL
+935 
-942 DVFID
+942 
-947 GTRFVQNIKYNLVY
+947 
-961 TDSTKLR
+961 
-968 IGKSIADTTQFIG
+968 G
-981 NIDEVRIQYLGKEE
+981 N
-995 VSNWIGSTI
+995 N
-1004 QVPTAPAET
+1004 
-1013 VDGKWLMINKSS
+1013 
-1025 LVQQINGLKPNA
+1025 PNA
-1037 VGSITIPTVTTSA
+1037 SGAVTIPTATTSTD
-1050 AGLMSAS
+1050 GLMSAN
-1057 DKTKLDGLSGT
+1057 DKERLDSIIEVSGT
-1068 AGTVTSVNGIEPDS
+1068 VKQVNGIYPDLD
-1082 AGAVTLYTRTVASNE
+1082 GNVTLNMISN
-1097 DVGSVD
+1097 SSSINNI
-1103 TPGTYYVD
+1103 TNTGTYFNTSSGVTGVPD
-1111 AGAGG
+1111 GIDGVSTLEVFRCASDTSRVMQRITSGG
-1116 LPSNDTAGG
+1116 SCG
-1125 AYMMTVIR
+1125 I
-1133 TESDGLVVQ
+1133 
-1142 ILNALYNPNVQ
+1142 Q
-1153 YMRSRP
+1153 YMRTTNAD
-1159 GSSASWRAWSSPLD
+1159 GSWRSWGSPLD
-1173 AIQGYT
+1173 GISSGTINVDTYSFDSTRRVGVIRSGGPTGISGDVYFENIKIYAGSP
-1179 DLTTNYMSCW
+1179 SCVQLVFCPET
-1189 AWGGVSNG
+1189 GG
-1197 TPPGASS
+1197 
-1204 SDQMLIA
+1204 
-1211 RLNVVNGTYNIQLAF
+1211 
-1226 DYTNGT
+1226 
-1232 IYMRRY
+1232 IYMRTGSGSTEWHDMRPPVADPYDGAYVQSGRLVLSADSTTATVSFDKIY
-1238 TADKWMSM
+1238 TSAPA
-1246 GVNGMYTMGGSV
+1246 VT
-1258 DMAAN
+1258 
-1263 AAESENITKT
+1263 
-1273 LQIISISSVVAT
+1273 AT
-1285 IDFAGSTVNW
+1285 IDISQVGGTIT
-1295 NELTSA
+1295 EP
-1301 PVVYVSHNTFAH
+1301 PVAVIKQLSIAIATFQI
-1313 NAGSSTG
+1313 
-1320 TLTLRFRVINP
+1320 INP
-1331 PAKAYKINWML
+1331 PGFTFHVNWIAAGTIN
-1342 TGTFKE
+1342 

>member
-288 ATPTDVDWNDIQ
+288 TTPTDVDWNDIQ

-331 ENKITLDKF
+331 ENKTTLDKF

-401 GTVTIPNASATEA
+401 GAVTIPNASATEA

-427 IDTTGSTGDMLK
+427 IDMTGSTGDMLK

-474 HTHENKTTLDKLGET
+474 HTHDNKETLDKLG
-489 DGALTYDGVAV
+489 DSNGKLTYNGTEI
-500 GGGGSGAS
+500 GSGGSGAS

-538 PADAASIDARDSI
+538 PSDAASIDARDSI

-557 LTEGNKLVVSNT
+557 LTESNKLVISNT

-586 DLQQVA
+586 DLQQVD
-592 GNVEVDFTG
+592 GDVEVDFTG
-601 WTISGT
+601 WTISET

-613 QGSGSGTGGATGSV
+613 QGSGSGTEGATGSV

-648 STINGLTDALATKL
+648 STINGLTDALAAKL

-712 QNVGTSPENS
+712 QNVGTGPENS

-776 FTPSAHTHAIADVTG
+776 FPPSAHTHAIADVTG
-791 LSDALETSLLP
+791 LSDALEAAGTV
-802 ENPSTND
+802 
-809 IPCYNADAKTY
+809 K
-820 AVFHFDDSVNDSL
+820 SVN
-833 IENTGVTL
+833 
-841 DTTNSKF
+841 
-848 GAASAK
+848 
-854 FIEGSY
+854 
-860 LDILVS
+860 
-866 NAQLTNQPW
+866 
-875 VIDCWF
+875 
-881 RLSAADNTTMTL
+881 
-893 FSDFH
+893 
-898 NYSYFVARN
+898 
-907 RVGFS
+907 
-912 AGTDTPTRTLAID
+912 
-925 LTTGWHYARV
+925 
-935 VNIGSLL
+935 
-942 DVFID
+942 
-947 GTRFVQNIKYNLVY
+947 
-961 TDSTKLR
+961 
-968 IGKSIADTTQFIG
+968 G
-981 NIDEVRIQYLGKEE
+981 N
-995 VSNWIGSTI
+995 N
-1004 QVPTAPAET
+1004 
-1013 VDGKWLMINKSS
+1013 
-1025 LVQQINGLKPNA
+1025 PNA
-1037 VGSITIPTVTTSA
+1037 SGAVTIPDATTSA

-1057 DKTKLDGLSGT
+1057 DKTKLDGLSTT

-1082 AGAVTLYTRTVASNE
+1082 TGAVTLYTRTVASNE

-1111 AGAGG
+1111 LGAGG
-1116 LPSNDTAGG
+1116 LPANGTAGG
-1125 AYMMTVIR
+1125 DYMMTVIR
-1133 TESDGLVVQ
+1133 KKSNGCVVQ

-1153 YMRSRP
+1153 YMRSRS

-1179 DLTTNYMSCW
+1179 DLATNYMSCW
-1189 AWGGVSNG
+1189 TWGGVLNDV
-1197 TPPGASS
+1197 PPNANT

-1211 RLNVVNGTYNIQLAF
+1211 RLNVVNSRTYNIQLAF
-1226 DYTNGT
+1226 DYTNGN
-1232 IYMRRY
+1232 IYMRRH
-1238 TADKWMSM
+1238 TSDTWMSM
-1246 GVNGMYTMGGSV
+1246 GVNGEWTASGSV
-1258 DMAAN
+1258 SVTADATEA
-1263 AAESENITKT
+1263 SVTKT
-1273 LQIISISSVVAT
+1273 LAIATVKSVVAT
-1285 IDFAGSTVNW
+1285 VNLADV
-1295 NELTSA
+1295 NYSDLTQLTEP
-1301 PVVYVSHNTFAH
+1301 PVVGITYKGFAH
-1313 NAGSSTG
+1313 SVGASEGDLTVGFKIWNPPPVAYKIDWIVTG
-1320 TLTLRFRVINP
+1320 TLS
-1331 PAKAYKINWML
+1331 
-1342 TGTFKE
+1342 

>member
-45 VNPTVN
+45 VNPAVN
-51 DIPIYKQMDAEGN
+51 DIPIYKQMDAAGN

-78 SQVADTAAGVVTHAT
+78 SQVADTAAGVVTHAA

-103 DRGLLFDGN
+103 DHGLLFDGN

-117 DKNNVQSILTGS
+117 DKNNAQSILTGG

-136 YITGSEEVTSSY
+136 YITGSKEVTSSY

-288 ATPTDVDWNDIQ
+288 TTPTDVDWNDIQ

-331 ENKITLDKF
+331 ENKTTLDKF

-401 GTVTIPNASATEA
+401 GTVTIPNATATEA

-457 AIGTATATQV
+457 AIGTATAAQV

-538 PADAASIDARDSI
+538 PADAAGIDARDSI

-557 LTEGNKLVVSNT
+557 LTESNKLVVSNT

-586 DLQQVA
+586 DLQQAA

-613 QGSGSGTGGATGSV
+613 QGSGSGTGGAVGSV

-648 STINGLTDALATKL
+648 STINGLTDALAAKL
-662 TTPAGGTTGQ
+662 TTPTGGTTGQ

-680 VTWSN
+680 ATWSN

-762 GTPSWNNVTDKPDS
+762 GTPSWDNVTGKPS
-776 FTPSAHTHAIADVTG
+776 TFPPTAHTHVIADVTG
-791 LSDALETSLLP
+791 LNDALTAAG
-802 ENPSTND
+802 TV
-809 IPCYNADAKTY
+809 K
-820 AVFHFDDSVNDSL
+820 SVNGNAPNDS
-833 IENTGVTL
+833 G
-841 DTTNSKF
+841 
-848 GAASAK
+848 
-854 FIEGSY
+854 
-860 LDILVS
+860 
-866 NAQLTNQPW
+866 
-875 VIDCWF
+875 
-881 RLSAADNTTMTL
+881 
-893 FSDFH
+893 
-898 NYSYFVARN
+898 
-907 RVGFS
+907 
-912 AGTDTPTRTLAID
+912 
-925 LTTGWHYARV
+925 
-935 VNIGSLL
+935 
-942 DVFID
+942 
-947 GTRFVQNIKYNLVY
+947 
-961 TDSTKLR
+961 
-968 IGKSIADTTQFIG
+968 
-981 NIDEVRIQYLGKEE
+981 EV
-995 VSNWIGSTI
+995 
-1004 QVPTAPAET
+1004 
-1013 VDGKWLMINKSS
+1013 
-1025 LVQQINGLKPNA
+1025 
-1037 VGSITIPTVTTSA
+1037 TIPDATASKS
-1050 AGLMSAS
+1050 GLMSAN
-1057 DKTKLDGLSGT
+1057 DKERLDSITEVSGT
-1068 AGTVTSVNGIEPDS
+1068 VKKVNGIDPDLD
-1082 AGAVTLYTRTVASNE
+1082 GNVALNMIPNSSNI
-1097 DVGSVD
+1097 DS
-1103 TPGTYYVD
+1103 
-1111 AGAGG
+1111 
-1116 LPSNDTAGG
+1116 
-1125 AYMMTVIR
+1125 IR
-1133 TESDGLVVQ
+1133 TTGVYFNESSGLYGIPDGIDGVSTLEVVKTGTGSERVMQ
-1142 ILNALYNPNVQ
+1142 RITSGYSCGVQ
-1153 YMRSRP
+1153 YMRTTNSD
-1159 GSSASWRAWSSPLD
+1159 GSWRSWGSPLD
-1173 AIQGYT
+1173 GNSSGTINADTHAFYSMRLAGIMREGPSEVANHTVYFE
-1179 DLTTNYMSCW
+1179 NIRMYEGSPSCVQLVFCPET
-1189 AWGGVSNG
+1189 GG
-1197 TPPGASS
+1197 
-1204 SDQMLIA
+1204 
-1211 RLNVVNGTYNIQLAF
+1211 
-1226 DYTNGT
+1226 
-1232 IYMRRY
+1232 IYMRTGNGSAEWHDMRPPVADPYDGAYVQSGRLVLSADSTTAVVSFDKTY
-1238 TADKWMSM
+1238 TSTPA
-1246 GVNGMYTMGGSV
+1246 VT
-1258 DMAAN
+1258 
-1263 AAESENITKT
+1263 
-1273 LQIISISSVVAT
+1273 AT
-1285 IDFAGSTVNW
+1285 IDISQVGGTVTEPPVAVIKQLSTAIVIFQIINSPGFTFHVNW
-1295 NELTSA
+1295 IA
-1301 PVVYVSHNTFAH
+1301 
-1313 NAGSSTG
+1313 AGT
-1320 TLTLRFRVINP
+1320 IN
-1331 PAKAYKINWML
+1331 
-1342 TGTFKE
+1342 

>member
-136 YITGSEEVTSSY
+136 YIIGSEEVTSSY

-288 ATPTDVDWNDIQ
+288 TTPTDVDWNDIQ

-314 ISDVTGLSDVA
+314 ISDVTGLSNVA

-331 ENKITLDKF
+331 ENKTTLDKF

-538 PADAASIDARDSI
+538 PADAAGIDARDSI

-592 GNVEVDFTG
+592 GNVEIDFTG

-613 QGSGSGTGGATGSV
+613 QGSGSGTGGAVGSV

-648 STINGLTDALATKL
+648 GTINGLTDALAAKL

-680 VTWSN
+680 VAWSN
-685 AAGDMLKSE
+685 PAGDMLKSE

-791 LSDALETSLLP
+791 LSDALEAAGTV
-802 ENPSTND
+802 
-809 IPCYNADAKTY
+809 K
-820 AVFHFDDSVNDSL
+820 SVN
-833 IENTGVTL
+833 
-841 DTTNSKF
+841 
-848 GAASAK
+848 
-854 FIEGSY
+854 
-860 LDILVS
+860 
-866 NAQLTNQPW
+866 
-875 VIDCWF
+875 
-881 RLSAADNTTMTL
+881 
-893 FSDFH
+893 
-898 NYSYFVARN
+898 
-907 RVGFS
+907 
-912 AGTDTPTRTLAID
+912 
-925 LTTGWHYARV
+925 
-935 VNIGSLL
+935 
-942 DVFID
+942 
-947 GTRFVQNIKYNLVY
+947 
-961 TDSTKLR
+961 
-968 IGKSIADTTQFIG
+968 G
-981 NIDEVRIQYLGKEE
+981 N
-995 VSNWIGSTI
+995 N
-1004 QVPTAPAET
+1004 
-1013 VDGKWLMINKSS
+1013 
-1025 LVQQINGLKPNA
+1025 PNA
-1037 VGSITIPTVTTSA
+1037 SGAVTIPTATTSA

-1097 DVGSVD
+1097 NVNSVD

-1133 TESDGLVVQ
+1133 KESDGYVVQ

-1153 YMRSRP
+1153 YMRSKQ
-1159 GSSASWRAWSSPLD
+1159 GSSAAWRAWSSPLD

-1211 RLNVVNGTYNIQLAF
+1211 RLNTVNSSTYNIQLAF
-1226 DYTNGT
+1226 DYTNGS
-1232 IYMRRY
+1232 IYMRRH
-1238 TADKWMSM
+1238 TSDTWMSM
-1246 GVNGMYTMGGSV
+1246 GVNGMYTMGSSIN
-1258 DMAAN
+1258 MAAH
-1263 AAESENITKT
+1263 ESVSSNIIETIR
-1273 LQIISISSVVAT
+1273 LISISSIVAT
-1285 IDFAGSTVNW
+1285 LDLSNLSDTDWESITD
-1295 NELTSA
+1295 A
-1301 PVVYVSHNTFAH
+1301 PSVAVQYYTYSHTT
-1313 NAGSSTG
+1313 GSSTG

-1342 TGTFKE
+1342 TGTFTE

>member
-45 VNPTVN
+45 VNPAIN

-78 SQVADTAAGVVTHAT
+78 SQVADTAAGVVTHAA

-103 DRGLLFDGN
+103 DHGLLFDGN

-148 VQIGSLFTDNND
+148 VQIGSLFADNND

-194 TIEHYISAGASTIA
+194 TIEHYINAGASTIA

-288 ATPTDVDWNDIQ
+288 TTPTDVDWNDIQ

-331 ENKITLDKF
+331 ENKTTLDKF

-401 GTVTIPNASATEA
+401 GTVTILNATATEA

-457 AIGTATATQV
+457 AIGTATAAQV

-519 AEATDNQVLTYNA
+519 AKATDNQVLTYNA

-538 PADAASIDARDSI
+538 PADAAGIDARDSI

-557 LTEGNKLVVSNT
+557 LTESNKLVVSNT

-613 QGSGSGTGGATGSV
+613 QGSGSGTGGTVGSV

-648 STINGLTDALATKL
+648 STINGLTDALAAKL

-680 VTWSN
+680 ATWSN
-685 AAGDMLKSE
+685 PAGDMLKSE

-791 LSDALETSLLP
+791 LSDALEAAGTV
-802 ENPSTND
+802 
-809 IPCYNADAKTY
+809 K
-820 AVFHFDDSVNDSL
+820 SVN
-833 IENTGVTL
+833 
-841 DTTNSKF
+841 
-848 GAASAK
+848 
-854 FIEGSY
+854 
-860 LDILVS
+860 
-866 NAQLTNQPW
+866 
-875 VIDCWF
+875 
-881 RLSAADNTTMTL
+881 
-893 FSDFH
+893 
-898 NYSYFVARN
+898 
-907 RVGFS
+907 
-912 AGTDTPTRTLAID
+912 
-925 LTTGWHYARV
+925 
-935 VNIGSLL
+935 
-942 DVFID
+942 
-947 GTRFVQNIKYNLVY
+947 
-961 TDSTKLR
+961 
-968 IGKSIADTTQFIG
+968 G
-981 NIDEVRIQYLGKEE
+981 N
-995 VSNWIGSTI
+995 N
-1004 QVPTAPAET
+1004 
-1013 VDGKWLMINKSS
+1013 
-1025 LVQQINGLKPNA
+1025 PNA
-1037 VGSITIPTVTTSA
+1037 SGAVTIPTATTSA
-1050 AGLMSAS
+1050 AGLMSAT

-1116 LPSNDTAGG
+1116 LPYNGTAGG

-1133 TESDGLVVQ
+1133 TESDGYVVQ

-1159 GSSASWRAWSSPLD
+1159 GSGASWRAWSSPLD

-1211 RLNVVNGTYNIQLAF
+1211 RLNTVNGSTYIQLAF
-1226 DYTNGT
+1226 DYTNGS
-1232 IYMRRY
+1232 IYMRRH
-1238 TADKWMSM
+1238 TSDTWMSM

-1285 IDFAGSTVNW
+1285 IDFTGSTVNW

-1342 TGTFKE
+1342 TGTFTE

>member
-45 VNPTVN
+45 VNPAIN

-78 SQVADTAAGVVTHAT
+78 SQVADTAAGVVTHAA

-103 DRGLLFDGN
+103 DHGLLFDGN

-194 TIEHYISAGASTIA
+194 TIEHYINAGASTIA

-288 ATPTDVDWNDIQ
+288 TTPTDVDWNDIQ

-331 ENKITLDKF
+331 ENKTTLDKF

-401 GTVTIPNASATEA
+401 GTVTIPNATATEA

-457 AIGTATATQV
+457 AIGTATAAQV

-519 AEATDNQVLTYNA
+519 AKATDNQVLTYNA

-538 PADAASIDARDSI
+538 PADAAGIDARDSI
-551 QFTASD
+551 RFTASD
-557 LTEGNKLVVSNT
+557 LTESNKLVVSNT

-613 QGSGSGTGGATGSV
+613 QGSGSGTGGAVGSV

-648 STINGLTDALATKL
+648 GTINGLTDALAAKL

-680 VTWSN
+680 VAWSN
-685 AAGDMLKSE
+685 PAGDMLKSE

-791 LSDALETSLLP
+791 LSDALEAAGTV
-802 ENPSTND
+802 
-809 IPCYNADAKTY
+809 K
-820 AVFHFDDSVNDSL
+820 SVN
-833 IENTGVTL
+833 
-841 DTTNSKF
+841 
-848 GAASAK
+848 
-854 FIEGSY
+854 
-860 LDILVS
+860 
-866 NAQLTNQPW
+866 
-875 VIDCWF
+875 
-881 RLSAADNTTMTL
+881 
-893 FSDFH
+893 
-898 NYSYFVARN
+898 
-907 RVGFS
+907 
-912 AGTDTPTRTLAID
+912 
-925 LTTGWHYARV
+925 
-935 VNIGSLL
+935 
-942 DVFID
+942 
-947 GTRFVQNIKYNLVY
+947 
-961 TDSTKLR
+961 
-968 IGKSIADTTQFIG
+968 G
-981 NIDEVRIQYLGKEE
+981 N
-995 VSNWIGSTI
+995 N
-1004 QVPTAPAET
+1004 
-1013 VDGKWLMINKSS
+1013 
-1025 LVQQINGLKPNA
+1025 PNA
-1037 VGSITIPTVTTSA
+1037 SGAVTIPTATTSA
-1050 AGLMSAS
+1050 AGLMSAA
-1057 DKTKLDGLSGT
+1057 DKTKLNGLAAST
-1068 AGTVTSVNGIEPDS
+1068 AVSVNGISPDGS
-1082 AGAVTLYTRTVASNE
+1082 GNIVLNAKSVASNE
-1097 DVGSVD
+1097 SVNNV
-1103 TPGTYYVD
+1103 TEPGTYYVD
-1111 AGAGG
+1111 SGAGG
-1116 LPSNDTAGG
+1116 LPLNGYAGG
-1125 AYMMTVIR
+1125 DYMMDVIHYESAEYTVQRLTGI
-1133 TESDGLVVQ
+1133 
-1142 ILNALYNPNVQ
+1142 YNCGIQ
-1153 YMRSRP
+1153 YMRTQL
-1159 GSSASWRAWSSPLD
+1159 GGSASWSPWASPFDLIDGGGSNASEDRMSGWFWTRLSQD
-1173 AIQGYT
+1173 AP
-1179 DLTTNYMSCW
+1179 
-1189 AWGGVSNG
+1189 GGVS
-1197 TPPGASS
+1197 S
-1204 SDQMLIA
+1204 SDDVLFAQ
-1211 RLNVVNGTYNIQLAF
+1211 LNTYNNTTVTAQLVFNSA
-1226 DYTNGT
+1226 TGG
-1232 IYMRRY
+1232 IYMRKYRGGN
-1238 TADKWMSM
+1238 WVPM

-1313 NAGSSTG
+1313 NVGSSTG

>member
-78 SQVADTAAGVVTHAT
+78 SQVADTAAGVVTHAA

-117 DKNNVQSILTGS
+117 DKNNVQSVLTGS

-288 ATPTDVDWNDIQ
+288 TTPTDVDWNDIQ

-331 ENKITLDKF
+331 ENKTTLDKF

-352 EIGSGVSS
+352 EIGGGVSS

-401 GTVTIPNASATEA
+401 GTVTIPNATATEA

-457 AIGTATATQV
+457 AVGTATATQV

-538 PADAASIDARDSI
+538 PSDAAGIDVRDSI

-557 LTEGNKLVVSNT
+557 LTENNKLVVSNT

-613 QGSGSGTGGATGSV
+613 QGSGSGTGGAVGSV

-648 STINGLTDALATKL
+648 GTINGLTDALAAKL

-680 VTWSN
+680 VAWSN

-776 FTPSAHTHAIADVTG
+776 FPPSAHTHAIADVTG
-791 LSDALETSLLP
+791 LSDALEAAGTV
-802 ENPSTND
+802 
-809 IPCYNADAKTY
+809 K
-820 AVFHFDDSVNDSL
+820 SVN
-833 IENTGVTL
+833 
-841 DTTNSKF
+841 
-848 GAASAK
+848 
-854 FIEGSY
+854 
-860 LDILVS
+860 
-866 NAQLTNQPW
+866 
-875 VIDCWF
+875 
-881 RLSAADNTTMTL
+881 
-893 FSDFH
+893 
-898 NYSYFVARN
+898 
-907 RVGFS
+907 
-912 AGTDTPTRTLAID
+912 
-925 LTTGWHYARV
+925 
-935 VNIGSLL
+935 
-942 DVFID
+942 
-947 GTRFVQNIKYNLVY
+947 
-961 TDSTKLR
+961 
-968 IGKSIADTTQFIG
+968 G
-981 NIDEVRIQYLGKEE
+981 N
-995 VSNWIGSTI
+995 N
-1004 QVPTAPAET
+1004 
-1013 VDGKWLMINKSS
+1013 
-1025 LVQQINGLKPNA
+1025 PNA
-1037 VGSITIPTVTTSA
+1037 SGAVTIPTATTSTD
-1050 AGLMSAS
+1050 GLMSAT

-1097 DVGSVD
+1097 NVNSVD

-1116 LPSNDTAGG
+1116 LPFDGTAGG
-1125 AYMMTVIR
+1125 DYMMTVIR
-1133 TESDGLVVQ
+1133 KESDGCAVQ
-1142 ILNALYNPNVQ
+1142 ILNALYHPNVQ
-1153 YMRSRP
+1153 YMRSRQ
-1159 GSSASWRAWSSPLD
+1159 GSSASWLAWSSPLD
-1173 AIQGYT
+1173 AIQGYA
-1179 DLTTNYMSCW
+1179 DLTTKYMSCW
-1189 AWGGVSNG
+1189 VWDGALNDI
-1197 TPPGASS
+1197 PPGASS

-1211 RLNVVNGTYNIQLAF
+1211 RLNVVNSSTYNIQLAF
-1226 DYTNGT
+1226 DYTNGN

-1238 TADKWMSM
+1238 TSDTWMSM
-1246 GVNGMYTMGGSV
+1246 GVNGEWTASGSV
-1258 DMAAN
+1258 SVTAGATE
-1263 AAESENITKT
+1263 ASVTKT
-1273 LQIISISSVVAT
+1273 LSIAAVKSVVAT
-1285 IDFAGSTVNW
+1285 VNLADISSIDPAQ
-1295 NELTSA
+1295 LTEP
-1301 PVVYVSHNTFAH
+1301 PVVGITYKGFAH
-1313 NAGSSTG
+1313 SVGASDGDLTVRFKIWNPPPVAYKIDWIVTG
-1320 TLTLRFRVINP
+1320 TLS
-1331 PAKAYKINWML
+1331 
-1342 TGTFKE
+1342 

>member
-45 VNPTVN
+45 ANPAIN

-288 ATPTDVDWNDIQ
+288 TTPTDVDWNDIQ

-314 ISDVTGLSDVA
+314 ISDVTGLSNVA

-331 ENKITLDKF
+331 ENKTTLDKF

-427 IDTTGSTGDMLK
+427 IDMTGSTGDMLK

-538 PADAASIDARDSI
+538 PADAAGIDVRDSI

-557 LTEGNKLVVSNT
+557 LTENNKLVVSNT

-576 LDENLKQVQP
+576 LDEHLKQVQP

-613 QGSGSGTGGATGSV
+613 QGSGSGTGGAVGSV

-776 FTPSAHTHAIADVTG
+776 FPPSAHTHAIADVTG
-791 LSDALETSLLP
+791 LSDALEAAGTV
-802 ENPSTND
+802 
-809 IPCYNADAKTY
+809 K
-820 AVFHFDDSVNDSL
+820 SVN
-833 IENTGVTL
+833 
-841 DTTNSKF
+841 
-848 GAASAK
+848 
-854 FIEGSY
+854 
-860 LDILVS
+860 
-866 NAQLTNQPW
+866 
-875 VIDCWF
+875 
-881 RLSAADNTTMTL
+881 
-893 FSDFH
+893 
-898 NYSYFVARN
+898 
-907 RVGFS
+907 
-912 AGTDTPTRTLAID
+912 
-925 LTTGWHYARV
+925 
-935 VNIGSLL
+935 
-942 DVFID
+942 
-947 GTRFVQNIKYNLVY
+947 
-961 TDSTKLR
+961 
-968 IGKSIADTTQFIG
+968 G
-981 NIDEVRIQYLGKEE
+981 N
-995 VSNWIGSTI
+995 N
-1004 QVPTAPAET
+1004 
-1013 VDGKWLMINKSS
+1013 
-1025 LVQQINGLKPNA
+1025 PNA
-1037 VGSITIPTVTTSA
+1037 SGAVTIPTATTSTD
-1050 AGLMSAS
+1050 GLMSAT

-1068 AGTVTSVNGIEPDS
+1068 AGTATSVNGIEPDS

-1097 DVGSVD
+1097 NVNSVD

-1116 LPSNDTAGG
+1116 LPADGTAGG
-1125 AYMMTVIR
+1125 DYMMTVIR
-1133 TESDGLVVQ
+1133 TESDGYVVQ
-1142 ILNALYNPNVQ
+1142 ILNALYHPNVQ

-1179 DLTTNYMSCW
+1179 DLTTKYMSCW
-1189 AWGGVSNG
+1189 VWDGALNDI
-1197 TPPGASS
+1197 PPGASS

-1211 RLNVVNGTYNIQLAF
+1211 RLNVVNSSIYNIQLAF
-1226 DYTNGT
+1226 DYTNGN

-1238 TADKWMSM
+1238 TSDTWMSM
-1246 GVNGMYTMGGSV
+1246 GVNGEWTASGSV
-1258 DMAAN
+1258 SVTAGATE
-1263 AAESENITKT
+1263 ASVTKT
-1273 LQIISISSVVAT
+1273 LSIATVKSVVAT
-1285 IDFAGSTVNW
+1285 VNLADV
-1295 NELTSA
+1295 NYSDLTQLTEP
-1301 PVVYVSHNTFAH
+1301 PVVGITYKGYAH
-1313 NAGSSTG
+1313 SVGASEGDLTVRFKIWNPPPVAYKIDWIVTG
-1320 TLTLRFRVINP
+1320 TLS
-1331 PAKAYKINWML
+1331 
-1342 TGTFKE
+1342 